1 MIFLRA
7 SESMWLVESQRT
19 RRSRASRARRIRST
33 CFFRQAIEVSGVR
46 DNCHCPAFRLLVC
59 IARKRFEYTYSC
71 TRPPGVGTVPER
83 KRMRC
88 ERCRTRE
95 CGVRLARIKVHGEC
109 CYGAHR
115 LPAGRTAARDEA
127 RDVLPFRQSNSSMV
141 DYCRCPRHQ
150 PHLWRFEILGACGAG
165 SQRTL

>member
-7 SESMWLVESQRT
+7 SDSMWLVESQRT
-19 RRSRASRARRIRST
+19 RRSRALRARRVRST
-33 CFFRQAIEVSGVR
+33 CFFRQAIEVVGVR

-59 IARKRFEYTYSC
+59 FARNVLN
-71 TRPPGVGTVPER
+71 TRIHARARLTSGMVPER
-83 KRMRC
+83 ERMRC

-115 LPAGRTAARDEA
+115 LPAGRTAAQDEA

-150 PHLWRFEILGACGAG
+150 PHLWRFEILGARGAG
-165 SQRTL
+165 SQRAL